1 MLEDDPAESFVL
13 QTPYT
18 FGVTA
23 TDRCGESVDTTFT
36 ITYVPDMTPD
46 AIVTPELVQL

>member
-1 MLEDDPAESFVL
+1 MLEDDPAESFTV
-13 QTPYT
+13 QTDYT

-46 AIVTPELVQL
+46 VTVEPELV